1 MGACCE
7 NVSGTRKF
15 KVKVKRKKKRKN
27 KDKIEDM
34 NFEIIDTNQNK
45 SHQILTKSTTTLR
58 ELLTMANFN
67 LTEDFEVNLK
77 NNKNINEEFNTNL
90 KDIIDKYYPDVTL
103 ITLTILVNNKGLS
116 IPSNI
121 KKAYMEMSPLIG
133 SAIFD
138 EENIFS
144 LLIYCREK
152 SNLQTF
158 YLDKKKNENIKN
170 FNNYSAFCSAKGFFY
185 ISGGER
191 SNEVSPE
198 DIEENEPEFFFFFL
212 SIDMNQ
218 LIKNPNIN
226 LNNDNNDN
234 NNVIKEDEKENES
247 KSESNNKENN
257 SNTLIK
263 KLPRLN
269 IERSWHS
276 MIFIPNKYIFIVGG
290 IYTKIVEK
298 YDIEKNEI
306 KIDSELKEK
315 RCEPTLCLANNN
327 YLYAFCGFH
336 PFKDFNNNIERCDLL
351 KKKRQWEIIGLSS
364 NITASFF
371 GISFYKDNDILL
383 ISSKD
388 NVDEDNKNYTV
399 KIGNDED
406 TPDEIKETVLQYNGV
421 RTFKD
426 KLFYPMF
433 DNFCVNIPMNIGN
446 NKNVLILET
455 NTGEI
460 ECKHYK

>member
-90 KDIIDKYYPDVTL
+90 NDIIDKYYPDETL
-103 ITLTILVNNKGLS
+103 ISLTILVNNKGLS
-116 IPSNI
+116 IPCDI
-121 KKAYMEMSPLIG
+121 KKAYIEMTPLIG
-133 SAIFD
+133 NAIFD
-138 EENIFS
+138 EENIFG

-152 SNLQTF
+152 GNLETF
-158 YLDKKKNENIKN
+158 YLDKKKNENLLN

-185 ISGGER
+185 ISGGEE
-191 SNEVSPE
+191 NKEVSKD
-198 DIEENEPEFFFFFL
+198 DISLDQPEFFWNFV
-212 SIDMNQ
+212 SIDMNK
-218 LIKNPNIN
+218 LMSNSNIN
-226 LNNDNNDN
+226 LSNA
-234 NNVIKEDEKENES
+234 IKEEDEEENENENKNS
-247 KSESNNKENN
+247 K
-257 SNTLIK
+257 NTLIK

-315 RCEPTLCLANNN
+315 RCEPALCLANNN

-351 KKKRQWEIIGLSS
+351 KKKRQWEIIGLSI

-406 TPDEIKETVLQYNGV
+406 TPDEIKETVLQFNGV

-433 DNFCVNIPMNIGN
+433 DNFCVNIPMNIGK
-446 NKNVLILET
+446 NKTVLLLET
-455 NTGEI
+455 NTGNI